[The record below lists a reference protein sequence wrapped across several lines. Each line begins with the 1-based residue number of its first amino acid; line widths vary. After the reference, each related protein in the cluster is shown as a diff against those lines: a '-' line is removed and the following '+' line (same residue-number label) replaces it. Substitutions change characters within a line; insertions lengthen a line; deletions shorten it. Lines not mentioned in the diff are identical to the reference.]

1 MPPSPPTP
9 RAPDE
14 PWDDDPFPKTT
25 PTKWARLQ
33 RLGDLGQKQ
42 PQDLT
47 PTERER
53 WRVDFE
59 QFVVD
64 YRDAI
69 VAVIR
74 VRHPGQG
81 NAEELAT
88 DFLAEVGAESKSLR
102 SATPAKSSFRRYLQ
116 GWLKNYGP
124 VRQRKDLTTEHRK
137 RYGGDAYEFEP
148 SDPKLEEREHRAW
161 VRTIVRSAVA
171 KLHDFER
178 RKKALEDTC
187 AFAIAR
193 ANGIPLPGD
202 DPKQPPQMP
211 LDELARL
218 AGTTLGSLK
227 NRISRGMKLFRQY
240 VEPLLRDTVDTTTEL
255 RAESRWFFG
264 VLDDEYPGLVDQDP
278 TAP

>member
-1 MPPSPPTP
+1 MSASPPNP
-9 RAPDE
+9 AAPDE
-14 PWDDDPFPKTT
+14 PWDDDPFPDTT
-25 PTKWARLQ
+25 PTKWSRLR
-33 RLGDLGQKQ
+33 RLGDLGQKE
-42 PQDLT
+42 PKDLT

-53 WRVDFE
+53 WRTDFA

-74 VRHPGQG
+74 VRHPAQG
-81 NAEELAT
+81 KAEELAA

-102 SATPAKSSFRRYLQ
+102 SASPAKSSFRRYLQ

-124 VRQRKDLTTEHRK
+124 VRQRKDLTTEHRQH
-137 RYGGDAYEFEP
+137 RGGDAYEAEP

-161 VRTIVRSAVA
+161 VRAIVRHAVA
-171 KLHDFER
+171 RLHDFER
-178 RKKALEDTC
+178 KKKALEETC

-193 ANGIPLPGD
+193 ANGIPLPGEEQ
-202 DPKQPPQMP
+202 QPPRQMP

-218 AGTTLGSLK
+218 VGTTLGSLK
-227 NRISRGMKLFRQY
+227 NRISRGVKLFRQY
-240 VEPLLRDTVDTTTEL
+240 LEPLLRDTVDTTADL

-264 VLDDEYPGLVDQDP
+264 VLDDEYPGLTDQGLA
-278 TAP
+278 AP